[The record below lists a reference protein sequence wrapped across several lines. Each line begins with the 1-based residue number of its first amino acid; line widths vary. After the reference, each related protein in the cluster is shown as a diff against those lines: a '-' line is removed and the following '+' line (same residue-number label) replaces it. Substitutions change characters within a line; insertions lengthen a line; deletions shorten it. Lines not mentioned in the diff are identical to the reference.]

1 MSEAVTQGV
10 RVEVTPTFHPE
21 RSDPGRRYWF
31 FSYAVTITNEGP
43 GAVQLL
49 SRHWI
54 ITDGLGQVQHV
65 RGPGVVGEQ
74 PVIAPGRSFAYQS
87 ACPLPTAVGTMQG
100 TYEMRRADGSRF
112 DAEIAPFLLA
122 DPEQIH

>member
-1 MSEAVTQGV
+1 MSEAITEGV
-10 RVEVTPTFHPE
+10 RVVVEATFHAD
-21 RSDPGRRYWF
+21 RSDPMRRYWF
-31 FSYAVTITNEGP
+31 FSYAVRITNEGP
-43 GAVQLL
+43 GVVQLL

-74 PVIAPGRSFAYQS
+74 PVLSPGASFAYQS
-87 ACPLPTAVGTMQG
+87 ACPLPTAVGSMQG

-112 DAEIAPFLLA
+112 DAVIAPFTLA
-122 DPEQIH
+122 DPDQIN